1 MKRNIKL
8 NSKFSYW
15 PELIAAP
22 LYPLLAWQGR
32 RTRAMTPRLPG
43 ASDQAYGLCSH
54 GNPAVDKYRVL
65 GIGESPVA
73 GVGVANYEEAITAQL
88 AKALAGQLDAA
99 VEWQALGQNGAR
111 LSWARQALPAFR
123 HAQNQALPTWD
134 VILVAFGV
142 NDTTSFC
149 PVNSYRAELQSLL
162 DELQMML
169 KPSGL
174 ILLAGVPPMQ
184 VFPALPAPL
193 RQVLGLKAH
202 TLDQI
207 NREMAASRQQVLHL
221 PFTPSLQDV
230 RLMAED
236 GYHPSALGVSIWAK
250 ELAKTFLQNRQEK

>member
-1 MKRNIKL
+1 MKFKAQL

-22 LYPLLAWQGR
+22 LYPLLVWQGR
-32 RTRAMTPRLPG
+32 RTRAVTPRLPE
-43 ASDQAYGLCSH
+43 ASDHAYGLWAH
-54 GNPAVDKYRVL
+54 GNPSVDNLRIL

-88 AKALAGQLDAA
+88 AKALAGKLDAA
-99 VEWQALGQNGAR
+99 VAWQALGQNGAR

-123 HAQNQALPTWD
+123 QAQGHASPAWD
-134 VILVAFGV
+134 LILVAFGV

-149 PVNSYRAELQSLL
+149 PVNSYRAELQGLL
-162 DELQMML
+162 DELQMFL

-174 ILLAGVPPMQ
+174 IVLAGVPPMQ

-193 RQVLGLKAH
+193 RQVLGMKARA
-202 TLDQI
+202 LDQI

-221 PFTPSLQDV
+221 PFTANLQDV
-230 RLMAED
+230 RQMAED
-236 GYHPSALGVSIWAK
+236 GYHPSALGVSIWAE